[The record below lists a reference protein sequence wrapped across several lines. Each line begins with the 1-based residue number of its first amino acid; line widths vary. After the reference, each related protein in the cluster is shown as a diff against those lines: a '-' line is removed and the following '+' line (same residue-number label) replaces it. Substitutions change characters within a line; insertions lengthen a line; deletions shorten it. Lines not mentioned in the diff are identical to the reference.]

1 MNRNVLLTWV
11 IPMVAA
17 APLAWSQSGPAG
29 TRPDAMDAKTVV
41 PLATYE
47 SPFNGYRPF
56 SEEKVAPWKDTNDT
70 VGRIGGWRA
79 YAKEA
84 APPKP
89 DAGSDPSGATQPGPA
104 GHDGHKR

>member
-1 MNRNVLLTWV
+1 MNRNVLLAWV
-11 IPMVAA
+11 MPMVAA
-17 APLAWSQSGPAG
+17 APLAWSQAGPANP
-29 TRPDAMDAKTVV
+29 RPDAMEATAPV
-41 PLATYE
+41 PPATYE
-47 SPFNGYRPF
+47 SPFNGYRTF

-70 VGRIGGWRA
+70 VGRVGGWRA

-89 DAGSDPSGATQPGPA
+89 AAGPAPAAVTQPGPA